1 MQIGYCFHYFFEYTY
16 LCNNDLQN
24 DSQMRYSTT
33 ESTSARSLSIA
44 TLAQLLT
51 LTLKKNLNQRIWYKI
66 ISLI

>member
-1 MQIGYCFHYFFEYTY
+1 MQIGYCFHYFFENTC

-44 TLAQLLT
+44 RLAQLLT
-51 LTLKKNLNQRIWYKI
+51 LTLKKTKNKN
-66 ISLI
+66 